1 LAKPETY
8 ATAPLAAEHR
18 IAGFDAARGILMLLG
33 LVIHAADVY
42 MLKPW
47 RVHDAAGSVAFDWIN
62 GLIHS
67 FRMEAF
73 FWVAGY
79 FAAIGLA
86 RMNATSYLLHRMN
99 RLLLPAVATLFTF
112 NLIEIAVLA
121 WWPTPDSRP
130 MPEWIGHLWFI
141 VDLCFLCVFAAICL
155 RPRGIGFRI
164 LSSALTKITTP
175 LALIAVMALLAI
187 LPAVVQALIARSG
200 IDLPL
205 LGIEGLRLTG
215 VFEPARL
222 LAYAPYF
229 ILGMAVQR
237 LGHVA
242 RLFESIHWGWF
253 LPSVVFSTWLWI
265 YGSEDTSWTLTLLA
279 HGLLTM
285 VAVGAVMSLFTALFK
300 SGGGLVA
307 WLADASYPIYLA
319 HQCFIIILATMLC
332 GIDLSAALKFAMVV
346 SGAAILCAG
355 FYAVLLRYAGLH
367 RIFTGRALKRASSS
381 LPPIMTGRAAGV
393 SRTDL
398 RTASSPT

>member
-1 LAKPETY
+1 
-8 ATAPLAAEHR
+8 
-18 IAGFDAARGILMLLG
+18 MLLG

-86 RMNATSYLLHRMN
+86 RMNATGYLLHRAH

-112 NLIEIAVLA
+112 NLIEISVLA
-121 WWPTPDSRP
+121 WWPTPGARP
-130 MPEWIGHLWFI
+130 LFVELIPEWIGHLWFI
-141 VDLCFLCVFAAICL
+141 VDLCWLCVFAAICL
-155 RPRGIGFRI
+155 RPRGMWSR
-164 LSSALTKITTP
+164 ALAGALKNINTP
-175 LALIAVMALLAI
+175 LALIAVMALLTT
-187 LPAVVQALIARSG
+187 LPAVVPAWMARLG
-200 IDLPL
+200 VGLPL

-215 VFEPARL
+215 LFEPARL

-253 LPSVVFSTWLWI
+253 VPSVVFSAWLWI
-265 YGSEDTSWTLTLLA
+265 HGSEDTSWTLTLLA
-279 HGLLTM
+279 HGLLTV
-285 VAVGAVMSLFTALFK
+285 VAVGAVMSMFTALFK

-332 GIDLSAALKFAMVV
+332 AMDLSAALKFAMVV
-346 SGAAILCAG
+346 SGAAILTAG
-355 FYAVLLRYAGLH
+355 FYAVLLRHAGLH
-367 RIFTGRALKRASSS
+367 RIFTGRALKRAGLS
-381 LPPIMTGRAAGV
+381 LPPAVSGRVASV

-398 RTASSPT
+398 RTASSPTWA

>member
-1 LAKPETY
+1 
-8 ATAPLAAEHR
+8 
-18 IAGFDAARGILMLLG
+18 MLLG
-33 LVIHAADVY
+33 LVIHSADVY
-42 MLKPW
+42 MVKPW

-86 RMNATSYLLHRMN
+86 RMNATGYLRHRAL

-112 NLIEIAVLA
+112 NVIECSVLA
-121 WWPTPDSRP
+121 WWPTPGARALFIEF

-141 VDLCFLCVFAAICL
+141 VDLCWLSVFAAIWL
-155 RPRGIGFRI
+155 RPQGV
-164 LSSALTKITTP
+164 LSRALDDALKKITTP
-175 LALIAVMALLAI
+175 LALIAIMALLTT
-187 LPAVVQALIARSG
+187 LPVVAPAWVARLG
-200 IDLPL
+200 VGLPL
-205 LGIEGLRLTG
+205 LGIEGLRLPG
-215 VFEPARL
+215 VFEPSRL
-222 LAYAPYF
+222 LSYAPYF

-237 LGHVA
+237 LGHAA

-253 LPSVVFSTWLWI
+253 VPSVVFSASLWI
-265 YGSEDTSWTLTLLA
+265 YGSEDTSWSLTLLA
-279 HGLLTM
+279 HRLLTV
-285 VAVGAVMSLFTALFK
+285 VAVGAVMSMFTALFK

-319 HQCFIIILATMLC
+319 HQCFIIMLATMLC

-346 SGAAILCAG
+346 SGAAILSAG
-355 FYAVLLRYAGLH
+355 FYAVLLRHAGLH
-367 RIFTGRALKRASSS
+367 RIFTGRTLKRSVLSP
-381 LPPIMTGRAAGV
+381 PPIMTGQAASV

-398 RTASSPT
+398 RSASSPTLA